1 MPGQLWLW
9 VGFNAFVIAMLA
21 LDLFVLHRKPHAVRF
36 KEAVGWSLFWIALAV
51 IFGIG
56 VWVVSGP
63 ADGLAFFTGY
73 LIEEALSVDNIF
85 VFVLVFSYF
94 RVPAQYQHRVLF
106 WGVIGA
112 LLMRGIMIAVGSALI
127 ARFHWVLYVFGAF
140 LVITGIRMA
149 FHDENDIEP
158 DRNPVLR
165 LVRRLF
171 PITPHYDG
179 QHFFTRDVASGRL
192 FATPLLVVLT
202 VIETTDVVFALDSIP
217 AIFAVSRD
225 PFIVYTSNI
234 FAILGLRTMYFLL
247 AGIIHRFHFLKIG
260 LSVVLVFIGLKM
272 LVEHWFEIPIGISL
286 IIVAV
291 VLVGS
296 VVASLAWP
304 KAAEA
309 HDPVH
314 FDPIPGDFDDEKR
327 AKKTDRSA

>member
-1 MPGQLWLW
+1 MIVAG
-9 VGFNAFVIAMLA
+9 A
-21 LDLFVLHRKPHAVRF
+21 
-36 KEAVGWSLFWIALAV
+36 
-51 IFGIG
+51 
-56 VWVVSGP
+56 WVVREF
-63 ADGLAFFTGY
+63 A
-73 LIEEALSVDNIF
+73 
-85 VFVLVFSYF
+85 
-94 RVPAQYQHRVLF
+94 
-106 WGVIGA
+106 
-112 LLMRGIMIAVGSALI
+112 
-127 ARFHWVLYVFGAF
+127 WVLYLFGAF

-149 FHDENDIEP
+149 FHDESDIEP

-247 AGIIHRFHFLKIG
+247 AGIIHKFHFLKIG

-272 LVEHWFEIPIGISL
+272 LVEHWLDIPIGISL

-304 KAAEA
+304 KPVAAV
-309 HDPVH
+309 DPTKIE
-314 FDPIPGDFDDEKR
+314 PIPGDFDDEKR